1 MILTAII
8 EGGRV
13 NAVLAWI
20 VVGILTLA
28 AVASAVSGGVAW
40 SVLAGIAVGIAL
52 VPAVSFRDRS
62 VMPPWEVLVLVVLPT
77 ASRFLALPDAAADT
91 ATFLGIVGLSVL
103 IVVEFH
109 VFSPMAMPSW
119 FAAVLVVLLTMATA
133 GVWSIVQFAA
143 DAALGTTLIEG
154 KTALMWDMVIATGV
168 SVLGSPLLARY
179 FERQVDGSEEPFR
192 ARASTNPGGGGP

>member
-1 MILTAII
+1 MALTAII
-8 EGGRV
+8 EDDRA

-20 VVGILTLA
+20 IVGLLALA
-28 AVASAVSGGVAW
+28 AVASTVFGEVMW
-40 SVLAGIAVGIAL
+40 SVLAGIAVAIAL

-77 ASRFLALPDAAADT
+77 ASRFLVLPDAVADT

-103 IVVEFH
+103 VVVELH
-109 VFSPMAMPSW
+109 VFSPMEMASW

-133 GVWSIVQFAA
+133 GLWTIVQFAV
-143 DAALGTTLIEG
+143 DAALGTTLIVG
-154 KTALMWDMVIATGV
+154 KTALMWDMVIAAAV
-168 SVLGSPLLARY
+168 SALGSPLLARY
-179 FERQVDGSEEPFR
+179 FERRADESDGPLR